1 MARLRQRKNSDP
13 ENFTQGGGRAAGGA
27 TRGGRAAR
35 GEIGGGRGG
44 NNNIPRAGGTYTP
57 GDANLDIMR
66 IIQEEAQKRD
76 EDITKGGEDTGN
88 GRKKKN
94 RVNDNTNV
102 NNRNLIWFYLLGIFA
117 TYSSAMAPLTCAF
130 NAEEYLPYQIIIV
143 MEFAFI
149 VDILRGLICAYH
161 DNQPIANDR
170 FLHWKLELV
179 AVAAVPLAN
188 ILQWEYLRWINIVR
202 AMRGKELLE
211 KLEKVES
218 FNYAFIMFIKIMAI
232 QLYCIHT
239 TGCMLYQLATDFE
252 GLPQIYQTWMSDI
265 QIGNQNLSGLGNVQ
279 KYIASTYFATVT
291 LSTVGYGD
299 IHATNLTEM
308 VALACLIIVSL
319 TVWTY
324 LGVQLANLF
333 GRRSKKQIVGEKM
346 DNLEKYLKEA
356 KIAENLA
363 EDIRGHMQMKYS
375 DDYDRKI
382 LEDVPACLIAK
393 INKNFNESIIRSV
406 SLFNGCSPEFF
417 KHLASGAQ
425 QDFHPPGCTVLKEG
439 NIVSQ
444 LHILYKGGLE
454 LLQGGTVH
462 PPLTRPTTVFGL
474 ESFVLNEPLPHTI
487 RTYKASKFLIIS
499 KKYFMECLHNYL
511 EDGASVMRNL
521 SNGRDPAFVE
531 RLLQSGRDPAF
542 VERLLQSVFGIQMQ
556 KDVIRKA
563 SLLNH
568 AIFFED
574 LEKVKKLIH
583 WGVSMDS
590 VDYNNKKPLDFAINR
605 GNTEIIS
612 FLMSVVAETNT
623 TGIDQEHAD

>member
-35 GEIGGGRGG
+35 GARGAIGGGRGG
-44 NNNIPRAGGTYTP
+44 NNNLPRVGGTYTP

-66 IIQEEAQKRD
+66 IIHEEAQKRD

-88 GRKKKN
+88 GRKKKKKKN

-117 TYSSAMAPLTCAF
+117 TYSSVMAPLTCAF
-130 NAEEYLPYQIIIV
+130 NAEEYLPYQFIIV

-149 VDILRGLICAYH
+149 VDILRGWICAYH
-161 DNQPIANDR
+161 DNQPIANDG
-170 FLHWKLELV
+170 FLYWCYRIWLLNPRKLELV

-188 ILQWEYLRWINIVR
+188 I
-202 AMRGKELLE
+202 
-211 KLEKVES
+211 
-218 FNYAFIMFIKIMAI
+218 F
-232 QLYCIHT
+232 
-239 TGCMLYQLATDFE
+239 
-252 GLPQIYQTWMSDI
+252 
-265 QIGNQNLSGLGNVQ
+265 Q

-406 SLFNGCSPEFF
+406 SLFNGCSPDFF

-474 ESFVLNEPLPHTI
+474 ESFVLNEPFPHTI

-531 RLLQSGRDPAF
+531 RLLQS
-542 VERLLQSVFGIQMQ
+542 VFGIQMQ
-556 KDVIRKA
+556 NDVIRKA

-568 AIFFED
+568 AIFFDD

-583 WGVSMDS
+583 WGVSVDS
-590 VDYNNKKPLDFAINR
+590 VDYNNIKPLDFAINR
-605 GNTEIIS
+605 GNTEIIK

>member
-1 MARLRQRKNSDP
+1 
-13 ENFTQGGGRAAGGA
+13 
-27 TRGGRAAR
+27 
-35 GEIGGGRGG
+35 
-44 NNNIPRAGGTYTP
+44 
-57 GDANLDIMR
+57 
-66 IIQEEAQKRD
+66 
-76 EDITKGGEDTGN
+76 
-88 GRKKKN
+88 
-94 RVNDNTNV
+94 
-102 NNRNLIWFYLLGIFA
+102 
-117 TYSSAMAPLTCAF
+117 
-130 NAEEYLPYQIIIV
+130 

-149 VDILRGLICAYH
+149 VDILRGWIYAYH

-170 FLHWKLELV
+170 FLHWCYRIWLLNPRKLELV

-188 ILQWEYLRWINIVR
+188 IIQWEYLRWINIVR

-239 TGCMLYQLATDFE
+239 TGCMFYQLATDFE

-393 INKNFNESIIRSV
+393 PHNSSFTSPFLHVHSNHYTSRFTINKNFNESIIRSV

-454 LLQGGTVH
+454 LLQGETVH
-462 PPLTRPTTVFGL
+462 PPLRRPTTVFGL

-487 RTYKASKFLIIS
+487 RTYK
-499 KKYFMECLHNYL
+499 
-511 EDGASVMRNL
+511 
-521 SNGRDPAFVE
+521 
-531 RLLQSGRDPAF
+531 GRDPAF

-556 KDVIRKA
+556 NDVIRKA

-568 AIFFED
+568 AIFFDD

-583 WGVSMDS
+583 WGVSVDS
-590 VDYNNKKPLDFAINR
+590 VDYNNIKPLDFAINT
-605 GNTEIIS
+605 GNTEIIK

>member
-1 MARLRQRKNSDP
+1 MQQKQGHPVVEVLTVGARRNSMLELDGAVVRGGDKMQKRLGTYAYRSQITFRSGIKVSPNGLRLLQTKPACSNSGQSQQCIIRTLCMKGTLGLHVMARLRQRKNSDP

-35 GEIGGGRGG
+35 GAIGGGRGG

-76 EDITKGGEDTGN
+76 EDITKGGEDTGYDRE
-88 GRKKKN
+88 RKKLKKIRSG
-94 RVNDNTNV
+94 RVQDKKKGNTCY
-102 NNRNLIWFYLLGIFA
+102 RIWLLN
-117 TYSSAMAPLTCAF
+117 P
-130 NAEEYLPYQIIIV
+130 
-143 MEFAFI
+143 
-149 VDILRGLICAYH
+149 R
-161 DNQPIANDR
+161 
-170 FLHWKLELV
+170 KLELV

-188 ILQWEYLRWINIVR
+188 ILQCEYLRWINIVR

-324 LGVQLANLF
+324 LGVQLANFF

-393 INKNFNESIIRSV
+393 
-406 SLFNGCSPEFF
+406 
-417 KHLASGAQ
+417 ASGAQ

-511 EDGASVMRNL
+511 EDGASVMKNL
-521 SNGRDPAFVE
+521 SN
-531 RLLQSGRDPAF
+531 
-542 VERLLQSVFGIQMQ
+542 
-556 KDVIRKA
+556 
-563 SLLNH
+563 
-568 AIFFED
+568 
-574 LEKVKKLIH
+574 
-583 WGVSMDS
+583 
-590 VDYNNKKPLDFAINR
+590 DFAINR

-623 TGIDQEHAD
+623 TAERLKSWECVNDNEVFSRNGD